1 MALDIDGYHY
11 EYFSI
16 AALNDPRVNK
26 LPYSIRILLECAIR
40 NCDEFNIKSNKDSLI
55 IFL

>member
-1 MALDIDGYHY
+1 MALDIDGHHY

-40 NCDEFNIKSNKDSLI
+40 NCDEFNIKRNKDSLI
-55 IFL
+55 IFW